1 MFRVRKID
9 QGFTV
14 IELMFAMTFL
24 AILLIILLVSVI
36 QITHTYNK
44 GVTLKRVNQSGRN
57 IGQEV
62 QQAIQQSGNT
72 SVYLAGQGRLCLGG
86 YSFVWSQP
94 AISGAHP
101 VPGFSNYYDDPD
113 HTKVGFAKVKDSK
126 LCDSPGSLI
135 PQGESTELL
144 GDGLVMRQPTEL
156 VADQASNRLL
166 TFKYTISTPD
176 DGSGVFGFL
185 SPTGDQIHCTGSS
198 GDEFCALSTF
208 EVTAY
213 AKGL

>member
-1 MFRVRKID
+1 MLKSNKNTR
-9 QGFTV
+9 GFTI

-24 AILLIILLVSVI
+24 SVLLIILLVSVI
-36 QITHTYNK
+36 QITRTYNK

-62 QQAIQQSGNT
+62 QQAIQQSSNIAAYENGK
-72 SVYLAGQGRLCLGG
+72 LCLGD

-94 AISGAHP
+94 KTSINGHT
-101 VPGFSNYYDDPD
+101 VPEINNKYTDDTP
-113 HTKVGFAKVKDSK
+113 VGFAKVKDTT
-126 LCDSPGSLI
+126 LCDSPASTKI
-135 PQGESTELL
+135 PKDKSTELL
-144 GDGLVMRQPTEL
+144 GDGLVMRQPTEFI
-156 VADQASNRLL
+156 ADKDSNRLL

-176 DGSGVFGFL
+176 DGSGVFSFL
-185 SPTGDQIHCTGSS
+185 SPIEDELHCTGNS

-208 EVTAY
+208 VVTAY